1 MSKFSTTGKGFQL
14 TFENGLT
21 ISVQWGY
28 FNYCTN
34 RQSPL
39 APEVLYDELEE
50 LKRNKFFDCDTAEIA
65 VWDESGKWMDFEND
79 QVKGWVTADEV
90 ADYITKVKNA
100 TSIDELHE
108 GRGLILE

>member
-1 MSKFSTTGKGFQL
+1 MSRFSTTGKGFHL

-28 FNYCTN
+28 YNYCTN
-34 RQSPL
+34 RQGPL
-39 APEVLYDELEE
+39 APKISHDELDE
-50 LKRNKFFDCDTAEIA
+50 LKRNKFFDSNTAEIA
-65 VWDESGKWMDFEND
+65 VWDESGKWMNFEND

-108 GRGLILE
+108 GTWLILE

>member
-1 MSKFSTTGKGFQL
+1 MSRFSTSGKGFRL

-28 FNYCTN
+28 GNYCSN
-34 RQSPL
+34 NSHKWDEQ
-39 APEVLYDELEE
+39 EVLV
-50 LKRNKFFDCDTAEIA
+50 KKGFFDSITAEIA
-65 VWDESGKWMDFEND
+65 VWDADDTWLRFGNDHD
-79 QVKGWVTADEV
+79 QVKGWVTADQV

-108 GRGLILE
+108 GE

>member
-1 MSKFSTTGKGFQL
+1 MSKFSTTGKGFHL

-28 FNYCTN
+28 GNYCSN
-34 RQSPL
+34 KSYRWGEE
-39 APEVLYDELEE
+39 EVLAKEG
-50 LKRNKFFDCDTAEIA
+50 FFDATTAEIA
-65 VWDESGKWMDFEND
+65 VWDESGTWMRFEHD
-79 QVKGWVTADEV
+79 QVKGWVTSDEV

-108 GRGLILE
+108 GSGLTLE